1 MEGECWDCLI
11 SWIDGPDKLHS
22 IDLCTQKETQGQET
36 RQLRELLWRFIP
48 RLFGVIPR
56 QISTKNFGVVI
67 YERNRSSRP
76 LCETTS
82 SSWTSNEEISSYV
95 LQSGNPC
102 WIGSL
107 CPFFDFSKWTRSL
120 PIRWFMVQF
129 ELPGRR
135 MEHTIFRMSSKETAN
150 ELWGQGFCARVLGV
164 QQRVLS
170 TWEDDTGV
178 STPCGR
184 LSWLLFPNFSQRFSI
199 LSYNQKTL
207 LRWVVSYLE
216 HEPRRPHSPQDT
228 CWLSMTTI
236 GPRGYW
242 CPYTNH

>member
-1 MEGECWDCLI
+1 MVPINSTLLISVHKKRHRNKRQDNLGSFSEDLYPDCLE
-11 SWIDGPDKLHS
+11 SSRDKFLPR
-22 IDLCTQKETQGQET
+22 ILV
-36 RQLRELLWRFIP
+36 LLSVR
-48 RLFGVIPR
+48 G
-56 QISTKNFGVVI
+56 
-67 YERNRSSRP
+67 SSRP

-199 LSYNQKTL
+199 LSYNQKML